1 MVVDD
6 DVLFFV
12 DPVQTTPSI
21 EYKKESVTA
30 RSGTKVTLPCVAH
43 AFPTA
48 K

>member
-6 DVLFFV
+6 DVCFV